1 MSGPG
6 AEKATPDA
14 GTAGH
19 GADTTGP
26 ADHTDTPHEDTPHG
40 NGGQKDPGRTPAAT
54 PDPTKRPTTGTANTA
69 PGTTKTDRNTT
80 DAGTAGHRPDTT
92 GPADRT
98 DTPHE
103 DTPHGNGGR
112 KDPGRTPVAV
122 PDSAEGPPA
131 GTATTEGG
139 ATERPH
145 DAPVAGSDPARPAED
160 AVAAVAAAT
169 GIAAPATGAAAP
181 PPGGELVERRLH
193 PVTPLR
199 RAWAPVA
206 VLVGWAVHDPD
217 QAQRQLTRLTTTH
230 LLIGLAVLIPA
241 AALYGFLTWW
251 FTHYAVTDTELRI
264 RTGLLFRRTAH
275 IRLERIQAIDVT
287 QPLLARVAGVA
298 KLKLDVIGTGKK
310 DELAFLG
317 AGEARALRAELLAR
331 AAGFAPETAHEVG
344 EAPARQLLRVP
355 PGVLA
360 VSLLLTGATWGTL
373 LAAAVVPTLLWLA
386 THNLWTVLATALPL
400 VGAAGASS
408 AGRFVGEYDWT
419 VAESPDGLRI
429 DHGLLDRAHETV
441 PPGRVQTVRLV
452 EPLLWR
458 RRRWVRVELD
468 VAGSSNS
475 VLLPVAPRE
484 IAESVVARVLPGVSV
499 PTGPELS
506 RPPRRAARCRPL
518 WWRGHGLAV
527 TDAVFAAR
535 YGLLRRSLALVP
547 HAKVQSVRLAQ
558 GPWRRAL
565 RLADVHVDT
574 GANKTVTARLR
585 DADEAAEL
593 LRAQAERSRT
603 GRRDAPPDRW
613 MA

>member
-1 MSGPG
+1 MTTPG
-6 AEKATPDA
+6 KDE
-14 GTAGH
+14 TARG
-19 GADTTGP
+19 
-26 ADHTDTPHEDTPHG
+26 
-40 NGGQKDPGRTPAAT
+40 
-54 PDPTKRPTTGTANTA
+54 
-69 PGTTKTDRNTT
+69 
-80 DAGTAGHRPDTT
+80 
-92 GPADRT
+92 
-98 DTPHE
+98 
-103 DTPHGNGGR
+103 
-112 KDPGRTPVAV
+112 
-122 PDSAEGPPA
+122 
-131 GTATTEGG
+131 
-139 ATERPH
+139 
-145 DAPVAGSDPARPAED
+145 
-160 AVAAVAAAT
+160 
-169 GIAAPATGAAAP
+169 GAAAP
-181 PPGGELVERRLH
+181 GPQAPGTAPAATGTDGPGPHPATPRTDGPGPHPADGVVERRLH
-193 PVTPLR
+193 PITPLR

-217 QAQRQLTRLTTTH
+217 QAQRQLSRLTTTH

-275 IRLERIQAIDVT
+275 IRLERVQAIDVT

-317 AGEARALRAELLAR
+317 ADEARALRAELLAR
-331 AAGFAPETAHEVG
+331 AAGLAPETAHEVG
-344 EAPARQLLRVP
+344 EAPSRHLLRVP

-373 LAAAVVPTLLWLA
+373 IAAVLVPTLLWLA

-400 VGAAGASS
+400 LGAAGASS

-419 VAESPDGLRI
+419 VAESPDGLRL

-441 PPGRVQTVRLV
+441 PPGRVQTVRIV

-458 RRRWVRVELD
+458 RRGWVRVELD

-484 IAESVVARVLPGVSV
+484 IAESVVARVLPGVTV
-499 PTGPELS
+499 PAGPALS

-518 WWRGHGLAV
+518 WWRGYGLAV
-527 TDAVFAAR
+527 TDTVFAAR

-547 HAKVQSVRLAQ
+547 HAKVQSVRRTQ
-558 GPWRRAL
+558 GPWQRAL
-565 RLADVHVDT
+565 RLADVRVDT

-585 DADEAAEL
+585 DADEAVGL

-603 GRRDAPPDRW
+603 GRRDALPDRW

>member
-1 MSGPG
+1 MS
-6 AEKATPDA
+6 
-14 GTAGH
+14 
-19 GADTTGP
+19 
-26 ADHTDTPHEDTPHG
+26 
-40 NGGQKDPGRTPAAT
+40 
-54 PDPTKRPTTGTANTA
+54 
-69 PGTTKTDRNTT
+69 
-80 DAGTAGHRPDTT
+80 
-92 GPADRT
+92 
-98 DTPHE
+98 
-103 DTPHGNGGR
+103 
-112 KDPGRTPVAV
+112 
-122 PDSAEGPPA
+122 
-131 GTATTEGG
+131 
-139 ATERPH
+139 
-145 DAPVAGSDPARPAED
+145 
-160 AVAAVAAAT
+160 AAAAQEAREAVT
-169 GIAAPATGAAAP
+169 
-181 PPGGELVERRLH
+181 ERRLH

-206 VLVGWAVHDPD
+206 VIVGWAVHDPD
-217 QAQRQLTRLTTTH
+217 QAQRQLTRLTTTT

-251 FTHYAVTDTELRI
+251 FTHFAVTDAELRI

-298 KLKLDVIGTGKK
+298 KLKLDVIGTAKK

-317 AGEARALRAELLAR
+317 AAEARALRAELLAR

-344 EAPARQLLRVP
+344 EAPSRHLLRVP

-373 LAAAVVPTLLWLA
+373 AAAVVVPTLLWSA
-386 THNLWTVLATALPL
+386 THSLWTVLATVVPL
-400 VGAAGASS
+400 LGAAGASS
-408 AGRFVGEYDWT
+408 VGRFVGEYDWT

-441 PPGRVQTVRLV
+441 PPGRVQTVRIV

-458 RRRWVRVELD
+458 RLGWVRVELD

-484 IAESVVARVLPGVSV
+484 IAESVVGRVLPGVTV
-499 PTGPELS
+499 PAPTALS
-506 RPPRRAARCRPL
+506 RPPRRSRWCLPL

-535 YGLLRRSLALVP
+535 RGLLRRRLALVP
-547 HAKVQSVRLAQ
+547 HAKVQSVRLTQ
-558 GPWRRAL
+558 GPWMRARRV
-565 RLADVHVDT
+565 ADVRVDT
-574 GANKTVTARLR
+574 GANRTVSARLR
-585 DADEAAEL
+585 DAGEAAEL
-593 LRAQAERSRT
+593 LRGQAERSRT
-603 GRRDAPPDRW
+603 GRRDALPDRW